1 MVIELRQSTNGEETY
16 VMGFPR
22 SLKRSAKHKRA
33 KGLAAAVAAVCSIA
47 VLTGAASGHQT
58 AARSAGVRA
67 QATAH
72 TTSSGASDATNVP
85 TLTNQD
91 TADMA
96 NLSVIPAKMSCA
108 DLAETTEAG
117 GQTIQITAEQTAS
130 ASPTSPQYCAVTG
143 HINATIGFEILL
155 PINTWRQR
163 YLQVGCGGLCGSI
176 SINPP
181 QTTGYQPVADGD
193 FVLAAEDDGH
203 SGQSTSWSANPLQ
216 RVQFAYLSYHD
227 VALVSKGLA
236 YEFYGVGPRYSYFD
250 GCSQGG
256 HEALGEVQRYPTD
269 FNGVLAG
276 APASIMTEL
285 NAVLHEYTYAANYSD
300 GNYYA
305 PDTPAI
311 LDQAEANTVLNAA
324 MKACYPQVGL
334 MLDYRSCEQKF
345 DLDSVECSATLTS
358 NCLSAAQ
365 IAVARKIWAG
375 PVDPQGE
382 HLYPGGYSL
391 GSEFNWSNGTS
402 ANLPLTAGG
411 TVKPASF
418 ITAWLQY
425 FAFGNYESGVNIYPN
440 GQTPEPFTKSYFE
453 QIEKLA
459 PYWDATNPDLRGFE
473 RAGGKLILWQGE
485 ADWSIPTITSI
496 AYYQAVVK
504 AMGGLWNTQQFA
516 KYYLLPSVG
525 HCGGNGPDTYDG
537 LGAVVAWTEKHISP
551 NALVATQYAPAGQ
564 SGGPGGGPGGSSS
577 DLTDA
582 VPTLGAPSATAAVRS
597 INLYPYPELP
607 AYNGYGNV
615 DDASSYVGK
624 VSDACRN
631 RPRGSG
637 ASTHGRSGV
646 ATKARGAGSTG
657 ASAGRGHGI
666 TVTAG
671 RR

>member
-1 MVIELRQSTNGEETY
+1 
-16 VMGFPR
+16 MGFPR
-22 SLKRSAKHKRA
+22 PRKRPKQS
-33 KGLAAAVAAVCSIA
+33 KGLVAVAVTVCSVA
-47 VLTGAASGHQT
+47 ALTAPALGHQT
-58 AARSAGVRA
+58 TSHSAGAR
-67 QATAH
+67 AH
-72 TTSSGASDATNVP
+72 TTAPASSSSSSDAANVP
-85 TLTNQD
+85 TLNSQNSSG
-91 TADMA
+91 MA
-96 NLSVIPAKMSCA
+96 NLPVIPAKMSCA
-108 DLAETTEAG
+108 DLAQTTEVAG
-117 GQTIQITAEQTAS
+117 QSIQITQEQTAS
-130 ASPTSPQYCAVTG
+130 ASAGSPEYCAVTG
-143 HINATIGFEILL
+143 HINTNIGFEILL
-155 PINTWRQR
+155 PTQTWRQR

-181 QTTGYQPVADGD
+181 ETTGYQPLADGD

-203 SGQSTSWSANPLQ
+203 SGNDTTWSTNALQ

-236 YEFYGVGPRYSYFD
+236 QIFYGIQPRYSYFD

-256 HEALGEVQRYPTD
+256 HEALGEVQRYPRD

-285 NAVLHEYTYAANYSD
+285 NSILHEYTYAQNYDHSSGTGD
-300 GNYYA
+300 YSGN
-305 PDTPAI
+305 TI
-311 LDQAEANTVLNAA
+311 LDQPEANIVLNAA

-358 NCLSAAQ
+358 NCLTAAE
-365 IAVARKIWAG
+365 IAVVRKIWAG
-375 PVDPQGE
+375 PVDPEGE
-382 HLYPGGYSL
+382 HLYPGGYPL

-402 ANLPLTAGG
+402 ANLPLTQGG
-411 TVKPASF
+411 TATPAGF
-418 ITAWLQY
+418 ITAWLQF
-425 FAFGNYESGVNIYPN
+425 FALGTPEMGVPDLDVND
-440 GQTPEPFTKSYFE
+440 EPFTRAFFE
-453 QIEKLA
+453 QIEQLA
-459 PYWDATNPDLRGFE
+459 PYWDATNPDLRPFE

-496 AYYQAVVK
+496 AYYQAVVN

-551 NALVATQYAPAGQ
+551 SALVATQYAPTTG
-564 SGGPGGGPGGSSS
+564 SGGPGGPGGPGGGSTS

-582 VPTLGAPSATAAVRS
+582 VPTLGAPASTAAARS

-615 DDASSYVGK
+615 NDASSYVGR
-624 VSDACRN
+624 VSSALQEPTPWIGSFNTRTVWCNDQGTDCRETDGFGW
-631 RPRGSG
+631 PSSPWDEG
-637 ASTHGRSGV
+637 HHRS
-646 ATKARGAGSTG
+646 
-657 ASAGRGHGI
+657 
-666 TVTAG
+666 
-671 RR
+671 

>member
-1 MVIELRQSTNGEETY
+1 
-16 VMGFPR
+16 MGFRR
-22 SLKRSAKHKRA
+22 SLERSAKHKRA
-33 KGLAAAVAAVCSIA
+33 KGAAAVLAAACSIA
-47 VLTGAASGHQT
+47 LLTGAASGHQT
-58 AARSAGVRA
+58 APRTTTAR
-67 QATAH
+67 AH
-72 TTSSGASDATNVP
+72 AAPATTSSGSSDVTNVP

-96 NLSVIPAKMSCA
+96 NLAAIPAKMSCA
-108 DLAETTEAG
+108 DLAQTTEVAG
-117 GQTIQITAEQTAS
+117 QMIQISQEQTAS
-130 ASPTSPQYCAVTG
+130 ASPGSPEYCAVTG
-143 HINATIGFEILL
+143 HINTSIGFEILL
-155 PINTWRQR
+155 PTKTWRQR

-176 SINPP
+176 SINPA
-181 QTTGYQPVADGD
+181 QTTGYQPLADGD

-203 SGQSTSWSANPLQ
+203 SGQSTSWYTSALQ

-236 YEFYGVGPRYSYFD
+236 QIFYGMQPRYSYFD

-285 NAVLHEYTYAANYSD
+285 NSILHEYTYAANYTQ
-300 GNYYA
+300 
-305 PDTPAI
+305 PDYSGSTI
-311 LDQAEANTVLNAA
+311 LDQPEANVVLNAA

-334 MLDYRSCEQKF
+334 MLDYRACEQKF
-345 DLDSVECSATLTS
+345 NLDSVECSATLTS
-358 NCLSAAQ
+358 NCLTAAQ
-365 IAVARKIWAG
+365 IAVVRKIWNG
-375 PVDPQGE
+375 PVDPQGQ
-382 HLYPGGYSL
+382 HLYPGGYPL

-402 ANLPLTAGG
+402 ANLPLTPGG
-411 TVKPASF
+411 TVTPASF
-418 ITAWLQY
+418 ITAWLEY
-425 FAFGNYESGVNIYPN
+425 FAFGTPELGTDI
-440 GQTPEPFTKSYFE
+440 GQTAVTDEPFTKDYFE

-459 PYWDATNPDLRGFE
+459 PYWDATNPDLQPFE

-496 AYYQAVVK
+496 SYYQAVVR

-516 KYYLLPSVG
+516 KFYLLPSVG

-551 NALVATQYAPAGQ
+551 NALTATQYAPATGGGP
-564 SGGPGGGPGGSSS
+564 GGPGGGPGGGSTS

-582 VPTLGAPSATAAVRS
+582 VPTLGAPASTAAVRS

-615 DDASSYVGK
+615 NDASSYVGR
-624 VSDACRN
+624 VSSALQEPTPWLGSYNTRTVWCNDQGTGCRETGGFGWPSPPWGDGH
-631 RPRGSG
+631 R
-637 ASTHGRSGV
+637 RS
-646 ATKARGAGSTG
+646 
-657 ASAGRGHGI
+657 
-666 TVTAG
+666 
-671 RR
+671 

>member
-1 MVIELRQSTNGEETY
+1 
-16 VMGFPR
+16 MGFPGSR
-22 SLKRSAKHKRA
+22 KRSTRRKHA
-33 KGLAAAVAAVCSIA
+33 KGLSAVVVAVCSLA
-47 VLTGAASGHQT
+47 ALTAPALGHQGQSRAAGARAHTT
-58 AARSAGVRA
+58 AP
-67 QATAH
+67 
-72 TTSSGASDATNVP
+72 TTSSGTSDAANVP
-85 TLTNQD
+85 TLNTQES
-91 TADMA
+91 ADMA
-96 NLSVIPAKMSCA
+96 NLPAIPAKMSCS
-108 DLAETTEAG
+108 DLAQTTQVAG
-117 GQTIQITAEQTAS
+117 QSIQITEEQTAS
-130 ASPTSPQYCAVTG
+130 ASPGSPEYCAVTG
-143 HINATIGFEILL
+143 HINTNIGFEILL
-155 PINTWRQR
+155 PTTTWRER

-176 SINPP
+176 SINPAE
-181 QTTGYQPVADGD
+181 TTGYQPLADGD

-203 SGQSTSWSANPLQ
+203 SGQSTAWYNNALQ

-227 VALVSKGLA
+227 VALVAKGLA

-285 NAVLHEYTYAANYSD
+285 NSVLHEYTYAANYS
-300 GNYYA
+300 G
-305 PDTPAI
+305 PDYSGSTI
-311 LDQAEANTVLNAA
+311 LDQPEANVVLNAA
-324 MKACYPQVGL
+324 MKACYPTVGL

-345 DLDSVECSATLTS
+345 DLDSIECSATLTS
-358 NCLSAAQ
+358 NCLTAAQ
-365 IAVARKIWAG
+365 IAVVQKIWSG
-375 PVDPQGE
+375 PVDPEGQ

-402 ANLPLTAGG
+402 ANLPLTPGG
-411 TVKPASF
+411 TVTPASF

-425 FAFGNYESGVNIYPN
+425 FAFGTPEAGTDI
-440 GQTPEPFTKSYFE
+440 GQTAVTDEPFTKAYFE

-459 PYWDATNPDLRGFE
+459 PYWDATNPDLRPFE

-504 AMGGLWNTQQFA
+504 AMGGLRNTQQFA

-551 NALVATQYAPAGQ
+551 TALVATQYAPATQ
-564 SGGPGGGPGGSSS
+564 SGGPGGPGGPGGGSTS

-582 VPTLGAPSATAAVRS
+582 VPTLGAPASTAAVRS

-615 DDASSYVGK
+615 DDASSYVGR
-624 VSDACRN
+624 VSAAVQQPTPWLGSFNTRTMWCNDQGVDCRETDGFGWPSSPWEDGH
-631 RPRGSG
+631 R
-637 ASTHGRSGV
+637 RS
-646 ATKARGAGSTG
+646 
-657 ASAGRGHGI
+657 
-666 TVTAG
+666 
-671 RR
+671 

>member
-16 VMGFPR
+16 VTGFPR
-22 SLKRSAKHKRA
+22 SLKRSAKHKRV

-58 AARSAGVRA
+58 APRAAGVRA

-72 TTSSGASDATNVP
+72 TTSSASSGATNVP

-96 NLSVIPAKMSCA
+96 KLSAIPARMSCA
-108 DLAETTEAG
+108 DLAQTTEVA
-117 GQTIQITAEQTAS
+117 GQTIDITAEQTTS
-130 ASPTSPQYCAVTG
+130 ATPTSPVYCAVTG
-143 HINATIGFEILL
+143 HINTYIGFEILL
-155 PINTWRQR
+155 PISTWRQR

-176 SINPP
+176 GVNPP
-181 QTTGYQPVADGD
+181 ETTGYQPLADGD

-203 SGQSTSWSANPLQ
+203 SGMGTTWSQDALQ
-216 RVQFAYLSYHD
+216 RVDFAYLSYHD

-256 HEALGEVQRYPTD
+256 HEALGEVQRYPRD

-285 NAVLHEYTYAANYSD
+285 NAVLHEYTYAANYT
-300 GNYYA
+300 G
-305 PDTPAI
+305 PDYSGSTI
-311 LDQAEANTVLNAA
+311 LDQPEATIVLNAA
-324 MKACYPQVGL
+324 MKACYPTVGL
-334 MLDYRSCEQKF
+334 MLDYRACEQKF
-345 DLDSVECSATLTS
+345 NLDSVECSATLTT
-358 NCLSAAQ
+358 NCLTAAE
-365 IAVARKIWAG
+365 IAVVEKVHNG
-375 PVDPQGE
+375 PVDPEGE

-402 ANLPLTAGG
+402 ANLPLTPGG
-411 TVKPASF
+411 TATPASF
-418 ITAWLQY
+418 ITAWYQD
-425 FAFGNYESGVNIYPN
+425 FTFGNPSTGAPPLTQTQVND
-440 GQTPEPFTKSYFE
+440 EPFTAAEFE

-459 PYWDATNPDLRGFE
+459 PYWDATNPDLRPFE

-504 AMGGLWNTQQFA
+504 AMGGLGNTQQFA

-537 LGAVVAWTEKHISP
+537 LGAVVAWTEKHVSP
-551 NALVATQYAPAGQ
+551 NALVATQYAPATGGP
-564 SGGPGGGPGGSSS
+564 GGPGGGPGGGSTS

-582 VPTLGAPSATAAVRS
+582 VPTLGAPASTAAVRS

-615 DDASSYVGK
+615 NDASSYVGR
-624 VSDACRN
+624 VSSALQEPTPWLGSFNTRTVWCTDQGTGCREYGGFGWPGPWDN
-631 RPRGSG
+631 GHR
-637 ASTHGRSGV
+637 RS
-646 ATKARGAGSTG
+646 
-657 ASAGRGHGI
+657 
-666 TVTAG
+666 
-671 RR
+671 